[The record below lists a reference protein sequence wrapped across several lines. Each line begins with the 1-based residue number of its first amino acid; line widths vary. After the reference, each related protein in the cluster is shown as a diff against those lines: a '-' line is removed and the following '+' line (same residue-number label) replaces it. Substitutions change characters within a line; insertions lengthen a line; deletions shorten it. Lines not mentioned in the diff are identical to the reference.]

1 MTYVLTG
8 EYEQLLEEH
17 GPPHFDTFQ
26 EGSLGPE
33 PKPARKIKKPENKA
47 TPEAA
52 ATTNPKKPGPAGTPV
67 GDALSV
73 RAKGSTREAIKEAI
87 ATVDSVHGDG
97 ALPVIPLD
105 ERRSGD
111 ALGQYRRSALGK
123 AFDITI
129 NPEGDHIRMTTA
141 HEIGHF
147 IDFEGIPGRPWLSL
161 MDRNYRSDPKFA
173 AWVKAVDESEAVEAS
188 QGSAESKDGG
198 GCLPQWQELRL
209 PDRSKA
215 CKISVDGR

>member
-1 MTYVLTG
+1 M
-8 EYEQLLEEH
+8 
-17 GPPHFDTFQ
+17 
-26 EGSLGPE
+26 
-33 PKPARKIKKPENKA
+33 
-47 TPEAA
+47 
-52 ATTNPKKPGPAGTPV
+52 
-67 GDALSV
+67 
-73 RAKGSTREAIKEAI
+73 
-87 ATVDSVHGDG
+87 HGDG

-173 AWVKAVDESEAVEAS
+173 AWVKAVDESEAVKALRDRQNQKTAAVAFPSGKSYDYPIDQKHVKYLLTDVELWARS
-188 QGSAESKDGG
+188 YAQYIATKSKNPAMLKELVDDMKGDYAAVYHHQWEHNDFAPIESAIDDLFKGLG
-198 GCLPQWQELRL
+198 WI
-209 PDRSKA
+209 K
-215 CKISVDGR
+215 